1 MNLKNS
7 SLAGLAVATVA
18 IVSLVFTESLFATE
32 PMGITIQVLAAL
44 LMLWARLT
52 FGRRSFHAS
61 AIPTEGG
68 LVTTGPYRFLRHPIY
83 AAILYFVWTGVT
95 SHFSLLSC
103 VLGVGV
109 TIGLTI
115 RLLAEE
121 RMVAE
126 KYPEF
131 TEYAAR
137 TKRIIPF
144 IL

>member
-1 MNLKNS
+1 MEPKHS
-7 SLAGLAVATVA
+7 SIVGLAIATIA
-18 IVSLVFTESLFATE
+18 IVSLVFHESLFAAD
-32 PMGITIQVLAAL
+32 PVGITIQVLAAL

-68 LVTTGPYRFLRHPIY
+68 LMTTGPYRFLRHPIY
-83 AAILYFVWTGVT
+83 AAILYFVWIGVT
-95 SHFSLLSC
+95 SHFSMLSC
-103 VLGVGV
+103 VFGIAV

-115 RLLAEE
+115 RMLAEE
-121 RMVAE
+121 HLVAE

-137 TKRIIPF
+137 TKRVIPF